1 MGTHQTGRNISYFK
15 RKSCRFTLIELLV
28 TIAVIAILAGMLLP
42 ALNSARE
49 KARGINCTSNLK
61 QIGTLELLYAEA
73 NDGYGPAFQ
82 DKVDTVPYH
91 WQDFLMPYY
100 KSGQPFAPCSYRK
113 YLDSTNK
120 VYIPI
125 GIFACPS
132 SGSIDMNKK
141 DIAHY
146 GLNRYPSLTGLWQLP
161 SRRILFTKRPS
172 LRTYTG
178 DVFYDSTITSDREFR
193 YSAIEHM
200 GFRHT
205 GRFNTNFV
213 DGHCEARS
221 INGIPPSL
229 NNDFWGFKTTEN

>member
-1 MGTHQTGRNISYFK
+1 MGTHSTGRNISYFK

-42 ALNSARE
+42 ALNSARD

-82 DKVDTVPYH
+82 DKIDTVLYR

-100 KSGQPFAPCSYRK
+100 KSGQPFEPGSYRK
-113 YLDSTNK
+113 YLDSSNK

-132 SGSIDMNKK
+132 SGSIDMNKN

-146 GLNRYPSLTGLWQLP
+146 GLVNISVLHGGFFLRSVPRCEPIQAMFSMT
-161 SRRILFTKRPS
+161 RR
-172 LRTYTG
+172 
-178 DVFYDSTITSDREFR
+178 
-193 YSAIEHM
+193 
-200 GFRHT
+200 
-205 GRFNTNFV
+205 
-213 DGHCEARS
+213 
-221 INGIPPSL
+221 
-229 NNDFWGFKTTEN
+229 

>member
-1 MGTHQTGRNISYFK
+1 MSEKKHFILRHKFN
-15 RKSCRFTLIELLV
+15 RFTLIELLV

-73 NDGYGPAFQ
+73 SDGYGPAFQ
-82 DKVDTVPYH
+82 DKIDTVLYR

-100 KSGQPFAPCSYRK
+100 KSGQPFAPNSYRK
-113 YLDSTNK
+113 YLDASGK
-120 VYIPI
+120 IYIPI

-132 SGSIDMNKK
+132 SEAIDMNKD

-146 GLNRYPSLTGLWQLP
+146 GLNRYPSLSGAYQRP
-161 SRRILFTKRPS
+161 SRRILFTRRPS

-178 DVFYDSTITSDREFR
+178 DVFYDSTITTDREFR
-193 YSAIEHM
+193 YSKVEHM
-200 GFRHT
+200 GFRHI

-213 DGHCEARS
+213 DGHCESRS

-229 NNDFWGFKTTEN
+229 NNDFWGFKETEN